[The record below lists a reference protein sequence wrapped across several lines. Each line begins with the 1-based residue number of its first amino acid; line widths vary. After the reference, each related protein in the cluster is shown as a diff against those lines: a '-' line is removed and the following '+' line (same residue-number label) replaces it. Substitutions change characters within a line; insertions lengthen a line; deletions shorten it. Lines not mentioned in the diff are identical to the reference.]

1 MVSLKYSQPERHGF
15 TLLELLVVIVI
26 LGVIGGLGLPAM
38 IQNYKK
44 EQLNG
49 LTIGLAGWLQEVR
62 SAALKGN
69 SCEVLI
75 SNGTITGS
83 GAVARLGGAPI
94 PETCK
99 VPNNPYLLSES
110 ALGRTYEITATPDSF
125 WFTPRWS
132 KFQREGTD
140 VLITIRMTND
150 GLARCIKL
158 NGLFGNLE
166 MGNAS
171 SGTCV
176 LTKF

>member
-62 SAALKGN
+62 SAALKGS

-83 GAVARLGGAPI
+83 GVVAKVDGAPI

-99 VPNNPYLLSES
+99 VPNNPYLLTES
-110 ALGRTYEITATPDSF
+110 ALGRTYEITATPNSF
-125 WFTPRWS
+125 WFTPRWT
-132 KFQREGTD
+132 KFPSTD

>member
-1 MVSLKYSQPERHGF
+1 MVSLKYSQPEGHGF
-15 TLLELLVVIVI
+15 TLLELLVVVAI
-26 LGVIGGLGLPAM
+26 LGAVGWLGLTSM
-38 IQNYKK
+38 IHNYKK
-44 EQLNG
+44 EQLNA
-49 LTIGLAGWLQEVR
+49 LTIGLAGWLQEIR
-62 SAALKGN
+62 SAALKGS

-75 SNGTITGS
+75 SNGSITGS
-83 GAVARLGGAPI
+83 GVVARVGGAPI

-99 VPNNPYLLSES
+99 VPSNPYLLTES
-110 ALGRTYEITATPDSF
+110 ALGRTYEITATPNSF
-125 WFTPRWS
+125 WFTPRWT
-132 KFQREGTD
+132 KFPSTD

-171 SGTCV
+171 SGSCV